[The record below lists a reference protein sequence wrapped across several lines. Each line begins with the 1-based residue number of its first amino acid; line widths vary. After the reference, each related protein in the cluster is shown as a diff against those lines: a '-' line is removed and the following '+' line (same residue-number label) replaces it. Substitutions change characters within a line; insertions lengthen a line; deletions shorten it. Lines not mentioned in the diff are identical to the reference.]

1 MLCGFQDHTKGL
13 FGVWNGDLSND
24 LQTITGEFVSADD
37 PNDYIHSVFGLSW
50 MVAEQDSR
58 FHYYGDHDYDY
69 FSEYDFT
76 PNFDVPAGDVGN
88 ITGTNDVT

>member
-1 MLCGFQDHTKGL
+1 M
-13 FGVWNGDLSND
+13 
-24 LQTITGEFVSADD
+24 SADD

-50 MVAEQDSR
+50 MVAEHDSR
-58 FHYYGDHDYDY
+58 FRYYGDHDYDY